1 MIEFALCSTLLIL
14 FFLGTFQFGFAFYQY
29 NLLNS
34 AVRGGVRYASLV
46 KISNQGN
53 GILSPAY
60 IQNVQN
66 VVVYGTPTP
75 TGFSTPI
82 IPGLTA
88 ANVDVSIG
96 VDARFVPLTVTVKIN
111 TMTIDAIVKTFTITG
126 KPVLQMPFLGQY
138 CPVGC

>member
-34 AVRGGVRYASLV
+34 AVRGGVRYASLA

-53 GILSPAY
+53 GILSSAY
-60 IQNVQN
+60 ILNVQN

-75 TGFSTPI
+75 TGSSTPI